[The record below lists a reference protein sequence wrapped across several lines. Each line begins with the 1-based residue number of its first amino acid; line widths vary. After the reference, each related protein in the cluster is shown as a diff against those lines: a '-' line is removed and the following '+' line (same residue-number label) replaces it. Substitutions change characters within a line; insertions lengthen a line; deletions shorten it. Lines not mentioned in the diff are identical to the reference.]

1 MELNLIDKNYIK
13 LIKELLG
20 NGSLNE
26 LNNLLTQLHPEDLV
40 VLINQLSLEEQITIL
55 SQIEREMLVKVL
67 VNLDEPTRDLF
78 FESYTPAE
86 IANEFIEHMDSD
98 DAAFVLAQ
106 LPEQIKDEVLSNL
119 NDITY
124 ASQLLALL
132 NYKENTAGSL
142 MAVELVKTALNASVQ
157 SCIEEIRTQ
166 AENVNSI
173 YVVYVVDEFERLV
186 GLITLKN
193 LILASPD
200 ALIAEVC
207 NKQVISVSTSASI
220 EEISNITRKYD
231 LVVLPVVDAIGRL
244 VGRITVDDVVEIMHD
259 EADEDYQL
267 MSGITE
273 DVVSTDKV
281 WILSRARLPWLIIG
295 LFGGIASSR
304 FLELYEDQIR
314 IHPEMA
320 FFMPLIAA
328 MGGNAGVQSSA
339 IVVQGLVND
348 TLGSKNIIQ
357 KILKESR
364 VALLNGLICSA
375 IILIYGYF
383 FAPNST
389 MSGVVSLALMTV
401 IVFASIFGTMVPMLL
416 HKLKIDP
423 AIATGPFITTTN
435 DLLGIAIYFSLGH
448 FFYQPS

>member
-13 LIKELLG
+13 LIKEFLG

-26 LNNLLTQLHPEDLV
+26 LNNLLVQLHPEDLV
-40 VLINQLSLEEQITIL
+40 VLINQLSLDERITIL
-55 SQIEREMLVKVL
+55 SQIEREILVKVL

-78 FESYTPAE
+78 FESYSPAE
-86 IANEFIEHMDSD
+86 IANEFIELMDSD
-98 DAAFVLAQ
+98 DAAFILAQ

-119 NDITY
+119 QDIAY

-186 GLITLKN
+186 GLMTLKN

-200 ALIAEVC
+200 ALIADVC
-207 NKQVISVSTSASI
+207 NKQVVSVSTSASI

-348 TLGSKNIIQ
+348 TLGTKNIMQ

-364 VALLNGLICSA
+364 VALLNGIICSV
-375 IILIYGYF
+375 IILLYGFF
-383 FAPNST
+383 FAPNSN
-389 MSGVVSLALMTV
+389 MSAVVSIALITV

-448 FFYQPS
+448 VFYHP